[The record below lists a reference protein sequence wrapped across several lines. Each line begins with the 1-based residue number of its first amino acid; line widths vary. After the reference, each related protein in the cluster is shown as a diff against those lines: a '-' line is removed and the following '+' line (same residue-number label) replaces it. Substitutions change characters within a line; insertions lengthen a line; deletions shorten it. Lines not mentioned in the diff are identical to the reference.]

1 MIAADIS
8 YLFFLTIGLFGAYQY
23 RVNYVVASI
32 ILTLFWIAWNLFVIC
47 VYLNIGFLSRYDP
60 YILNLNTGSKSWWF
74 TNSISCSEKIENKLS
89 NMKYQQEMEQIKSLL
104 LSSTVASSTSSIS
117 ETSSISN
124 SSNTNILEE
133 LIQTSCLVPFY
144 TIEIA
149 QSAIL
154 IILGILCVIFGLLLA
169 NAFNEDDDTFD
180 YIGGFDSINIMSN
193 IDQPTLPRNNHH
205 IRLEPLYATNY

>member
-1 MIAADIS
+1 MC
-8 YLFFLTIGLFGAYQY
+8 FFFWIK
-23 RVNYVVASI
+23 SI

-74 TNSISCSEKIENKLS
+74 TNSIGCSEKIESKLS
-89 NMKYQQEMEQIKSLL
+89 NLKYEQEMEQIKSLL
-104 LSSTVASSTSSIS
+104 LSSTVAYSFSSLTSASYSYSSSTSSI
-117 ETSSISN
+117 ETNSISN
-124 SSNTNILEE
+124 SSTNILED
-133 LIQTSCLVPFY
+133 LIQTNCLVPFY

-169 NAFNEDDDTFD
+169 NAFNEDDDTCKFIVFK
-180 YIGGFDSINIMSN
+180 YFR
-193 IDQPTLPRNNHH
+193 T
-205 IRLEPLYATNY
+205 